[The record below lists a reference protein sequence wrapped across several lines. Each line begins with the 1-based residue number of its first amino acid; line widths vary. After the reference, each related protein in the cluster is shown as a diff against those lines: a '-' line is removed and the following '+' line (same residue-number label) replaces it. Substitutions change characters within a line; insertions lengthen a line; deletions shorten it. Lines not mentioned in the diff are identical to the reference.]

1 MMVKRQEWALKLV
14 DWVYTSVLPQAREVE
29 FIGDQNMIDMSP
41 TTFPKTI
48 IRRRA
53 IIASSVQGLLAQ

>member
-1 MMVKRQEWALKLV
+1 MMVKRQGWALKLM

-29 FIGDQNMIDMSP
+29 FKDDQNTIDMSP

-48 IRRRA
+48 IREWA
-53 IIASSVQGLLAQ
+53 IITGSVQGPVAQ

>member
-1 MMVKRQEWALKLV
+1 MMVKRQEWALKLM

-29 FIGDQNMIDMSP
+29 FKDSQNTVDMSP

-48 IRRRA
+48 IRERA
-53 IIASSVQGLLAQ
+53 IITGSV